1 MKRWLLATA
10 ALLAASPA
18 LAETHFDNL
27 RGLSI
32 DRQGRVDRF
41 SGMVVDDQGRVVELL
56 DFGDRPRAQIDFYE
70 DMNGATV
77 VPGFI
82 DSHAHVMDLGLAK
95 LTLDLS
101 ATRSLDEA
109 LALVATY
116 AERNPNS
123 PWLVGRGW
131 NEVTWGLGRLPT
143 AADLDAVAGGR
154 PIVLERVDSHAVWAS
169 SAALA
174 AAGITAQTP
183 DPAGGRIV
191 RIGGTGA
198 GSRAPAGVLTDN
210 AVPLVMDKVPPPRA
224 SDRNVALWEAEQ
236 EFLRHGVTAVA
247 DMGTSV
253 EDWMTFR
260 RAGDAGALRLRIMA
274 YADGV
279 PAMLLIGGT
288 GPTTWLYDDRLRLN
302 GVKLWLDGALGSRGA
317 LLKADYADDR
327 GNRGLPVLDGTQLRN
342 SMVRA
347 AMDHFQVA
355 IHAIGDAANA
365 DALDAIDQLS
375 MDFSGDRRWRI
386 EHAQVVDPADIPL
399 FARHGTIASMQ
410 PQHQASDRLMAEAR
424 LGQDR
429 LAGAYAWR
437 SIMATGAPLAFGS
450 DAPVEVADPLAGIA
464 VAISR
469 SGADGEPQGGWQ
481 MQEAISREAALAA
494 YTAGGAYAGFAE
506 GRFGSLAVGERAD
519 FVVLDGDPLVA
530 SPQALRAMRVRQT
543 WIAGVR
549 VWDADTPA
557 ERPDGEDR

>member
-10 ALLAASPA
+10 ALVLTTPT
-18 LAETHFDNL
+18 LAETHFDNVNGIAIN
-27 RGLSI
+27 REGS
-32 DRQGRVDRF
+32 VDRF
-41 SGMVVDDQGRVVELL
+41 SGMVVDDEGRIIELL
-56 DFGDRPRAQIDFYE
+56 DFGDRPRGRVDYRE
-70 DMNGATV
+70 DLGGRTV
-77 VPGFI
+77 IPGLI
-82 DSHAHVMDLGLAK
+82 DSHAHVMDLGLSK

-101 ATRSLDEA
+101 QTRSLDEA
-109 LALVATY
+109 LALVAAY

-143 AADLDAVAGGR
+143 AAELDAVAAGR
-154 PIVLERVDSHAVWAS
+154 PIVLERADAHAVWAS
-169 SAALA
+169 TAALT
-174 AAGITAQTP
+174 AAGITAQTA

-191 RIGGTGA
+191 RTT
-198 GSRAPAGVLTDN
+198 GSRAPAGVLVDN
-210 AVPLVMDKVPPPRA
+210 AMALVLGKVPPPRA
-224 SDRNVALWEAEQ
+224 SDRDVALFEAQQ

-247 DMGTSV
+247 DMGTSA

-260 RAGDAGALRLRIMA
+260 RAGDTGALRMRIMA
-274 YADGV
+274 YADSV
-279 PAMLLIGGT
+279 PNMLLIGGT

-317 LLKADYADDR
+317 LLKADYADDPR
-327 GNRGLPVLDGTQLRN
+327 NRGLPVLDGTQLRN

-347 AMDHFQVA
+347 AMDGFQVA

-375 MDFSGDRRWRI
+375 MDFAGDRRWRI

-399 FARHGTIASMQ
+399 FGRHGTIASMQ
-410 PQHQASDRLMAEAR
+410 PVHQASDRTMAEAR
-424 LGQDR
+424 LGPDR

-437 SIMATGAPLAFGS
+437 SIMAAGAPLAFGS
-450 DAPVEVADPLAGIA
+450 DAPVEVADPLEGMA

-469 SGADGEPQGGWQ
+469 TGPDGLPEGGWQ
-481 MQEAISREAALAA
+481 AQEAVSRETALAA

-506 GRFGSLAVGERAD
+506 GRFGTLAVGERAD
-519 FVVLDGDPLVA
+519 FVVLDGDPLLA
-530 SPQALRAMRVRQT
+530 SAQDLRTMRVLQT

-549 VWDADTPA
+549 VFDAGAPVDVR
-557 ERPDGEDR
+557 EGEGR